1 MESKE
6 KQDLLKSAES
16 AFFAKSRTN
25 HRTFTIDGT
34 VYLLSYRSIVA
45 GYNPDTSTIHLF
57 PYHDYSNTTCRHVYN
72 FFATFKVY
80 GLSAQ
85 VRRACFKHSYQTYD
99 YKKVVLHNEQL
110 CI

>member
-1 MESKE
+1 MEQKE
-6 KQDLLKSAES
+6 KQELLKAAES